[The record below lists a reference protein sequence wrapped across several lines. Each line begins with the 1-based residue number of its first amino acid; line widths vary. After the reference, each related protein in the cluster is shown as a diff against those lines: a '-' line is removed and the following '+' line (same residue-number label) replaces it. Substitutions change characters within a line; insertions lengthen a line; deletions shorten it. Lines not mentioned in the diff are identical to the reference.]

1 MNFVWSAEP
10 PGPRRSARK
19 SAAVTWVTMPE
30 DADHRGGARPSSRGE
45 DALGELTELLLD
57 NPWLKQALAL
67 ALDARERA
75 SVAGA
80 HAIRGLN
87 IPTASDTDRLE
98 RRLRAVSERLETVE
112 DALDR
117 LGRELAEVRRAQ
129 GG

>member
-1 MNFVWSAEP
+1 
-10 PGPRRSARK
+10 
-19 SAAVTWVTMPE
+19 MPE
-30 DADHRGGARPSSRGE
+30 DADHRGDARPSSRGE
-45 DALGELTELLLD
+45 DALGELTDLLLD

-80 HAIRGLN
+80 QAIRGLN

-117 LGRELAEVRRAQ
+117 LGRELAEVRHRQ
-129 GG
+129 GD

>member
-1 MNFVWSAEP
+1 MAETP
-10 PGPRRSARK
+10 NEAPRQ
-19 SAAVTWVTMPE
+19 
-30 DADHRGGARPSSRGE
+30 GGAERGSSRR
-45 DALGELTELLLD
+45 DDPLTELTQLLLE

-98 RRLRAVSERLETVE
+98 RRLRAVSERLEAVE
-112 DALDR
+112 DALDQ
-117 LGRELAEVRRAQ
+117 LSRELAELRRSGRA
-129 GG
+129 